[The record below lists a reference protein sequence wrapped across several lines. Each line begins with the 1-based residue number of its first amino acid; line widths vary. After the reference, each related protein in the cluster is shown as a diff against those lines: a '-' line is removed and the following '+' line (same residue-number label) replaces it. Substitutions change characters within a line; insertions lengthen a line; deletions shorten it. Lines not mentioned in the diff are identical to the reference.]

1 MPQNTRLWHKEYAGR
16 EGRRFD
22 LETVSLDALVEQ
34 GWVDSPAKL
43 GMNVWGGPD
52 SDMNDIKGQF
62 ERKEVPAIGK
72 AVVLPRPGEE
82 AALHEAENKKLY
94 ERLRVQEDENTA
106 LKRELREAK
115 EKLADHRSD
124 AAKLADKHLGT
135 AQPDGAADV
144 AAQALEAE
152 EAQDTGLNPD
162 GSDPADDT
170 HL

>member
-1 MPQNTRLWHKEYAGR
+1 MPQETYLWHKEYADR
-16 EGRRFD
+16 EGRVFD
-22 LETVSLDALVEQ
+22 LEQVSIDMLVEQ
-34 GWVDSPAKL
+34 GWVDNPGKL

-52 SDMNDIKGQF
+52 SDMTDLKQRF
-62 ERKEVPAIGK
+62 EAGEIG
-72 AVVLPRPGEE
+72 AVEPTGAVSGSE
-82 AALHEAENKKLY
+82 ALAQMAAERDRGYK
-94 ERLRVQEDENTA
+94 RMRVMEDENEA
-106 LKRELREAK
+106 LKRQLREAN

-124 AAKLADKHLGT
+124 AAKITDKHLGT
-135 AQPDGAADV
+135 AQPDGAADA